1 MSLTRDLLP
10 IIGWGFFFMKNVNF
24 YIDGFNIYHSIDK
37 MNNNTLKWINYKLL
51 CQEILKDDEQINN
64 IFYFSAY
71 ATWKQTSYLKHRV
84 FIRALINE
92 GINIVLGN
100 FKKKTKYI
108 PNIKYNYEYH
118 EEKETDVN
126 IAINLVRDACRNN
139 CDKAVILSGDSDL
152 VPAISMAKTENPKL
166 EIVIVIPPN
175 VKAESLKEKANYTLK
190 LSNFKLEDFLF
201 PKEITLKNNQKII
214 CPIDWQ

>member
-1 MSLTRDLLP
+1 
-10 IIGWGFFFMKNVNF
+10 MKNVNF

-108 PNIKYNYEYH
+108 PNIIM
-118 EEKETDVN
+118 N
-126 IAINLVRDACRNN
+126 IM
-139 CDKAVILSGDSDL
+139 KKKKQ
-152 VPAISMAKTENPKL
+152 M
-166 EIVIVIPPN
+166 
-175 VKAESLKEKANYTLK
+175 
-190 LSNFKLEDFLF
+190 
-201 PKEITLKNNQKII
+201 
-214 CPIDWQ
+214 

>member
-1 MSLTRDLLP
+1 MD
-10 IIGWGFFFMKNVNF
+10 GAFFFMKNVNF

-71 ATWKQTSYLKHRV
+71 ATWKQTSYLNHRV

-139 CDKAVILSGDSDL
+139 CDKAEILSGDSDL

-175 VKAESLKEKANYTLK
+175 VKAESLKEKADYTLK
-190 LSNFKLEDFLF
+190 LSNIKLEDFLF
-201 PKEITLKNNQKII
+201 TKKITLKNNQKII